1 MIVVY
6 KYELKVYNVVEFFVE
21 NCKGGGKSMNNENN
35 NNNIGIF
42 VFIGLCILV
51 VLLLVGMFGGNST
64 STKSKTQSNYE
75 KSLYNA
81 YDKKKNGGTLTKEEQ
96 KAWND
101 YKEWER
107 KNY

>member
-1 MIVVY
+1 
-6 KYELKVYNVVEFFVE
+6 
-21 NCKGGGKSMNNENN
+21 MNNEN

-42 VFIGLCILV
+42 VFIGICILL
-51 VLLLVGMFGGNST
+51 VLLLVGAFGGNNT
-64 STKSKTQSNYE
+64 STKSQSNYE

-81 YDKKKNGGTLTKEEQ
+81 YDKKKNGGNLTKEEQ
-96 KAWND
+96 RAWDD

>member
-1 MIVVY
+1 
-6 KYELKVYNVVEFFVE
+6 
-21 NCKGGGKSMNNENN
+21 MNNKNN

-42 VFIGLCILV
+42 VFIVICILL
-51 VLLLVGMFGGNST
+51 VLVFVSTFNGNGS
-64 STKSKTQSNYE
+64 STKSQSNYE
-75 KSLYNA
+75 KSLYDA

-96 KAWND
+96 RAWDD